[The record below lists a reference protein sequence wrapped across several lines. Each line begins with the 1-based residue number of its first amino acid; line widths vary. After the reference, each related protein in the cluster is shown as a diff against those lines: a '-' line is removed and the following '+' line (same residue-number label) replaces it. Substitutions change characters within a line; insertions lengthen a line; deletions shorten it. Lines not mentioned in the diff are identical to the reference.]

1 MKNRWIRLGL
11 VALASAAL
19 ASGCVSKKPKIN
31 PNASGFGE
39 GDTVGFGT
47 DQVIIGYD
55 ENGNPTTDV
64 VAFANHEIELLDNR
78 NAQRKKATS
87 ATAKAN
93 APIKEKILEM
103 TESGNTYI
111 SSVMAKDVSE
121 VMGETISTNKVS
133 ALFRQ
138 LADEGYFTV
147 VDKYRPEGGKAKD
160 IVKGYT
166 RV

>member
-1 MKNRWIRLGL
+1 MTKREFFT
-11 VALASAAL
+11 ALA
-19 ASGCVSKKPKIN
+19 GNGTYTTKVDGNEVTVSI
-31 PNASGFGE
+31 
-39 GDTVGFGT
+39 
-47 DQVIIGYD
+47 YD
-55 ENGNPTTDV
+55 ENGNPTADV

>member
-1 MKNRWIRLGL
+1 MTKREFFT
-11 VALASAAL
+11 ALA
-19 ASGCVSKKPKIN
+19 GNGTYTTKVDGNEVTVSI
-31 PNASGFGE
+31 
-39 GDTVGFGT
+39 
-47 DQVIIGYD
+47 YD
-55 ENGNPTTDV
+55 ENGNPTADV

-121 VMGETISTNKVS
+121 VMSETISTNKVS

-160 IVKGYT
+160 VVKGYT